1 MADSIISTYPV
12 DFERTSIAI
21 GYSNDSYIAD
31 QVLPRVPVGRK
42 EYRYTEYP
50 IEEGFT
56 VPDTR
61 IGRRSLPTMVHFT
74 AEEKSGACADY
85 GLEDLIPD
93 DDVAN
98 APGTVA
104 DPIDRSTEMLT
115 DLMMIDREKRVA
127 DMVFAADTYGA
138 TNKVV
143 LAGND
148 QWSAD
153 HASSDPVDDVVSAIE
168 SMIVKPTHMAM
179 GSQVWSRLRTHPVIL
194 KSVNRNEGDRGIAS
208 KAMVEDLLEVELV
221 IGQAW
226 INRARRGQKANLTR
240 VWGKHALLYRRD
252 PNGGAMGPP
261 TLGITAA
268 YRGREVRTGF
278 DAMPGARGGHRVRVI
293 DSCEERII
301 APLAGYL
308 FRNAVA

>member
-179 GSQVWSRLRTHPVIL
+179 QG
-194 KSVNRNEGDRGIAS
+194 NR
-208 KAMVEDLLEVELV
+208 
-221 IGQAW
+221 
-226 INRARRGQKANLTR
+226 
-240 VWGKHALLYRRD
+240 
-252 PNGGAMGPP
+252 
-261 TLGITAA
+261 
-268 YRGREVRTGF
+268 F
-278 DAMPGARGGHRVRVI
+278 
-293 DSCEERII
+293 
-301 APLAGYL
+301 
-308 FRNAVA
+308 